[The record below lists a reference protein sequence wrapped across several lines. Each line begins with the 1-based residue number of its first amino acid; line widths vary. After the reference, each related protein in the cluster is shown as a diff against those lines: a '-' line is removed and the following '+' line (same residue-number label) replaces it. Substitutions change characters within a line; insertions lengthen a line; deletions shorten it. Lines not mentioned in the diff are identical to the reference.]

1 MTQQSENPED
11 QTPQQV
17 QQEVEREL
25 FGKWTILL
33 RNASGMLAIV
43 TLCITSILNG
53 YTTHLSVADKGI
65 WPSEITLLITNV
77 GLVVVAWTWMNAN
90 KTISTIMQATDF
102 TDRVRNRIAD
112 VISTEKKGG
121 TKPSDS
127 DTSNG

>member
-1 MTQQSENPED
+1 MSQQPETPED
-11 QTPQQV
+11 TTPQQV

-33 RNASGMLAIV
+33 RNASGMLAIF
-43 TLCITSILNG
+43 TLCVTSLLNG

-90 KTISTIMQATDF
+90 KTISTIMQGTDL
-102 TDRVRNRIAD
+102 TDRLRNRLAD
-112 VISTEKKGG
+112 AISTDKKGNA
-121 TKPSDS
+121 KPSDN